1 MFVFRQ
7 DEFKDS
13 KNAIDRL
20 SKLGLQP
27 IGKYFSKSFAKIRQ
41 FFIEQT
47 GIFYNTDISF
57 QQLLAI

>member
-7 DEFKDS
+7 DEFKES

-27 IGKYFSKSFAKIRQ
+27 IGKNHSKFDKYTIK
-41 FFIEQT
+41 FI
-47 GIFYNTDISF
+47 
-57 QQLLAI
+57 

>member
-27 IGKYFSKSFAKIRQ
+27 IGKYSPKPLAKNQ
-41 FFIEQT
+41 
-47 GIFYNTDISF
+47 
-57 QQLLAI
+57 A